1 MLFYKVLKLI
11 LWIWY
16 NSVTFTDFNSGD
28 NVNAFKIQVAYDEMQ
43 AVLLLAQRK
52 NQLPVRENELLV
64 CVKTCQMTVF
74 YKVLKLTLWI
84 WYNSVTFT
92 DFNSG
97 DNVNA
102 FKIQV
107 AYDEMQAVDLLV
119 QLLCAVSYLHDRG
132 IVHRDLKLENLLYYD
147 DTEDSKIMVADFGL
161 SDWIKDLE
169 DGSSPICGTPG
180 YMAPE
185 VCQYTL

>member
-1 MLFYKVLKLI
+1 MRKNLSNDVILQLVLKLI
-11 LWIWY
+11 
-16 NSVTFTDFNSGD
+16 
-28 NVNAFKIQVAYDEMQ
+28 
-43 AVLLLAQRK
+43 
-52 NQLPVRENELLV
+52 
-64 CVKTCQMTVF
+64 
-74 YKVLKLTLWI
+74 LWI

-185 VCQYTL
+185 V